1 MRTHTATTQNS
12 TLATWVKAI
21 GRSLDEAGC
30 DGRSL
35 LIQAGFDLKEL
46 QDPEARCPLV
56 KTARLWRIAIEAT
69 GDPAFGVKLGRHYKP
84 TTFHALGYGLS
95 ASSTLKEA
103 FERVQRYS
111 HVVSD
116 AVEYRFSQRGA
127 EYHFIIEPAADV
139 PVESIDAL
147 VSLFLR
153 LCRSL
158 LGREYSPLLVEL
170 RRPRPAVMDDF
181 ERLWRAP
188 LKFDAP
194 QNRLIFDRGSIE
206 RLLETRNPE
215 LARSSDAVSTR
226 YLARIERHNV
236 EARVREAL
244 TRRLPI
250 NEPSQEHVAEMLNMS
265 ARTLR
270 RKLGDSGTT
279 FKEIL
284 DQTRHTLA
292 LTYLSSPEYCLSDI
306 THLLGFS
313 CSSCFIR
320 AFRRWTGVSPSD
332 WRAG

>member
-69 GDPAFGVKLGRHYKP
+69 GNPAFGVKLGRHYKP
-84 TTFHALGYGLS
+84 TTFHALGIGLS

-139 PVESIDAL
+139 PVDSTDAL
-147 VSLFLR
+147 VSFFLR

-194 QNRLIFDRGSIE
+194 QNRLIFDRDSIE

-215 LARSSDAVSTR
+215 LARSSDAVS
-226 YLARIERHNV
+226 
-236 EARVREAL
+236 
-244 TRRLPI
+244 
-250 NEPSQEHVAEMLNMS
+250 
-265 ARTLR
+265 
-270 RKLGDSGTT
+270 
-279 FKEIL
+279 
-284 DQTRHTLA
+284 
-292 LTYLSSPEYCLSDI
+292 
-306 THLLGFS
+306 
-313 CSSCFIR
+313 
-320 AFRRWTGVSPSD
+320 
-332 WRAG
+332 